1 MNETVVIVGASLAGL
16 RAAETLRSEGFEGSI
31 VVVGAEPHLPYDRPP
46 LSKKLLSGE
55 WEADR
60 IVLRKPDAYDDL
72 RLDFR
77 LGRRATSL
85 DLQQRTITLDDGSAI
100 AFDGLVIAT
109 GASCRR
115 LPNQADLA
123 NVFTLRTLDDA
134 LSLRGALQNGSPTV
148 AVIGAGF
155 IGAEVAA
162 TARTLGSDV
171 TIIEALPVPLVR
183 ALGPT
188 MGSACAEIHRDHN
201 VAVRLGVGVERLEG
215 SRSVEGVRLA
225 DGSVVAADVV
235 VVGIGVVPVTDWLEG
250 SGLELR
256 DGVVC
261 DAFLSCGAPGVYAA
275 GDLVRW
281 PNMLYGE
288 EMRVEHWSNASE
300 QGAVAAKNLLAS
312 RRGADQTAYAPVPF
326 FWSDQYDRRIQFLG
340 RASAEDSVEV
350 VTGSVEERSFVA
362 LYHRGGRFRGVLGM
376 NQPKA
381 VMGYR
386 KLLEAAAGIDEARE
400 RARV

>member
-16 RAAETLRSEGFEGSI
+16 RAAETLRSEGFDGSV
-31 VVVGAEPHLPYDRPP
+31 VVVGAETHLPYDRPP

-60 IVLRKPDAYDDL
+60 IMLRKPDAYDDL
-72 RLDFR
+72 HLDFR
-77 LGRRATSL
+77 LGRRATAVNL
-85 DLQQRTITLDDGSAI
+85 HDRFLTLDDESTI

-115 LPNQADLA
+115 LPNQPELA

-134 LSLRGALQNGSPTV
+134 FRLRASLQSGSPRVT
-148 AVIGAGF
+148 VIGAGF

-162 TARTLGSDV
+162 TARMLGSEV
-171 TIIEALPVPLVR
+171 TIVEALPVPLVR

-188 MGSACAEIHRDHN
+188 MGSACAEIHRDHD
-201 VAVRLGVGVERLEG
+201 VTVRLGVGVQQLEG
-215 SRSVEGVRLA
+215 TTAVEGVRLA

-281 PNMLYGE
+281 PNALYGE

-300 QGAVAAKNLLAS
+300 QGAVAAKNLLAE
-312 RRGADQTAYAPVPF
+312 RRGAERIAYSPVPF

-340 RASAEDSVEV
+340 RASADDSVEI
-350 VTGSVEERSFVA
+350 VTGSIADRSFVA
-362 LYHRGGRFRGVLGM
+362 LYHRNGRFRGVLGM

-386 KLLEAAAGIDEARE
+386 KLLEGAVGIDDARE
-400 RARV
+400 RARA